1 MDIERHEKGPW
12 VAFQAERDAKEQI
25 KAELKTKAKDYKEIG
40 NVKTEQI
47 EMLKR
52 QCGDS
57 SKAFSYLDKAVSYSS
72 AISGKANLVRA
83 QIMASNKKFSEAV
96 SYCTKAAQEDVS
108 ISGSANR
115 LKERIL
121 EVQRKNAEYERANAE
136 YKAQKAAQEKEEN
149 FWKAGAGAN

>member
-57 SKAFSYLDKAVSYSS
+57 SKAQCLAAKKRRVQDIIVELESQLADLKRDTSEH
-72 AISGKANLVRA
+72 GA
-83 QIMASNKKFSEAV
+83 QIHRLTEKLQAVRDEISARPKWRAELTSSKGRLSNWMMSV
-96 SYCTKAAQEDVS
+96 VLC
-108 ISGSANR
+108 
-115 LKERIL
+115 
-121 EVQRKNAEYERANAE
+121 QRRNST
-136 YKAQKAAQEKEEN
+136 
-149 FWKAGAGAN
+149 